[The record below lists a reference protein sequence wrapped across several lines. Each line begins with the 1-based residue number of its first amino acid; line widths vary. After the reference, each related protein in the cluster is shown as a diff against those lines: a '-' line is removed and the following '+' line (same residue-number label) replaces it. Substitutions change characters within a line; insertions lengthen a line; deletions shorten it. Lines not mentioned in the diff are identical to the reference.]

1 MSKNNLDN
9 IPNWL
14 LEQLPYNH
22 SWIDVGGKNMHVME
36 KGRCKPIVFVH
47 GNPMWGYLYKK
58 VLDGLDSNQFRFI
71 VPDLIGFGFSD
82 KAKLNEHSLESH
94 SEWMANFF
102 SKIKEEK
109 IGMVVHDWGGMIG
122 IAGAMKAGKKIDGLI
137 VMNTAI
143 TAPKDGFKPTWFH
156 SLSQIPL
163 ISDFL
168 FRVLNFPLSGL
179 HRFANV
185 PGSFSKDAMKA
196 YKYPLRKLKDNC
208 GPLAL
213 ARMVPNNMNHPS
225 VALEKEIEDF
235 LQQYNGPAQIV
246 WGMNDPV
253 MWKLRRRTSRLLPQA
268 KVIKT
273 EAGHFVQEETPEKV
287 IESIKEIFKL
297 RSDTKKL

>member
-1 MSKNNLDN
+1 MNKNNLND
-9 IPNWL
+9 IPDWL

-36 KGRCKPIVFVH
+36 KGSGKPIVFIH

-58 VLDGLDSNQFRFI
+58 VLDGLDDNQFRFI

-82 KAKLNEHSLESH
+82 KPQLNEHSLESH
-94 SEWMANFF
+94 SKWMANFF
-102 SKIKEEK
+102 STIKEEK

-163 ISDFL
+163 VSDFL
-168 FRVLNFPLSGL
+168 FRVLNFPLSAL
-179 HRFANV
+179 HRFANI
-185 PGSFSKDAMKA
+185 PGSFSKDVMKA
-196 YKYPLRKLKDNC
+196 YKYPLRKFKDNS

-225 VALEKEIEDF
+225 VPLEKEIEEF
-235 LQQYNGPAQIV
+235 LQKYNGPAQIV

-268 KVIKT
+268 KVVKT

-287 IESIKEIFKL
+287 IDSIKEIFKL
-297 RSDTKKL
+297 HSDTKKL